1 MIYPMYIG
9 GRRVDGASDRLRAV
23 VNPATGETIGSI
35 PMGTPEHV
43 DQAVRAANEAAPLL
57 ARMTVFERADLC
69 ARIAAAIEN
78 NRERLAKLLSMEHGK
93 PYYTEAFGEIGACIS
108 SFRDAAEQIRW
119 MRSEIVPTRDPNKR
133 AFVYRRPRGVYGVI
147 SPWNFPIGNPSVY
160 YLAPGLAAGNAI
172 VWVPAPSTA
181 AIASEYVRIIV
192 EEADLPAGAL
202 NLVIGAGA
210 VVGDALV
217 GHPGTHAI
225 GFTGSMGTGNAIA
238 RRAGAKPCLLELGG
252 NGPTIVLPDAD
263 VEAAALAIHG
273 GCFSNAGQICTSTER
288 ILAHESV
295 ADALAE
301 ALAASAGRI
310 KLGDPMDEATTMG
323 PVHNEAL
330 ARKVIEQIEDAKAKG
345 ARVLAGGGILS
356 DRPTSQYVQ
365 ASVIDRV
372 SLDAFIN
379 SEETFGP
386 VAPIIRFKDG
396 ELEQAIE
403 SSPYRL
409 SAAIFSRD
417 IEKALLMAEQMRF
430 GIVNINESSHYWETV
445 IPAGGASGSPS
456 GYGRSGGKYSIE
468 EMSELRTIV
477 LNLPGG
483 NSREIR

>member
-1 MIYPMYIG
+1 MLYPMYIG
-9 GRRVDGASDRLRAV
+9 GRRVEGGADRRRAV
-23 VNPATGETIGSI
+23 VNPATGETIGHI
-35 PMGTPEHV
+35 PVGTPEHV
-43 DQAVRAANEAAPLL
+43 DQAVKAANEAAPKL
-57 ARMTVFERADLC
+57 ALMTVFERADLC
-69 ARIAAAIEN
+69 EQIANAIEN

-93 PYYTEAFGEIGACIS
+93 PFYSEAFGEIGACVS

-119 MRSEIVPTRDPNKR
+119 MHSEIIPTRDPSKR
-133 AFVYRRPRGVYGVI
+133 AFSYRRPRGVYGVI

-181 AIASEYVRIIV
+181 AIASEYVRVIA
-192 EEADLPAGAL
+192 EGTDLPAGAL
-202 NLVIGAGA
+202 NLVIGDGA

-217 GHPGTHAI
+217 GHEGTHAI
-225 GFTGSMGTGNAIA
+225 GFTGSTGTGQAIA

-252 NGPTIVLPDAD
+252 NGPTIVMADAD
-263 VEAAALAIHG
+263 VEAAAAAIHG

-301 ALAASAGRI
+301 ALGASAGKI
-310 KLGDPMDEATTMG
+310 KLGDPMDRETTMG
-323 PVHNEAL
+323 PLHNEAL
-330 ARKVIEQIEDAKAKG
+330 ARKVVEQIEDAKAKG
-345 ARVLAGGGILS
+345 ARVVAGGSLLA
-356 DRPTSQYVQ
+356 DRPTSQYMQ
-365 ASVIDRV
+365 ASVIDNV
-372 SLDAFIN
+372 PLEALIN

-386 VAPIIRFKDG
+386 VAPIIRFGDG
-396 ELEQAIE
+396 QLQRAID

-417 IEKALLMAEQMRF
+417 IERAMLMAEQMRF

-456 GYGRSGGKYSIE
+456 GYGRSGGKASIE
-468 EMSELRTIV
+468 EMSETRTVV